1 MAKKSFI
8 GDDGKEYEVVE
19 KVPFYKKKWFIAIA
33 VLFLLG
39 SCSSLLG
46 GKDEE
51 KKEETK
57 TEALV
62 SETETEKKKEV
73 TETETETEVVT
84 ETETEEVTETET
96 EFVFVPE
103 NYTDELTYD
112 DLARYP
118 EEHTLKDVKYTGRV
132 LQVMSSSAGETQV
145 RLAIN
150 DDVNQTIFVGIPEAT
165 IKKLGRIL
173 EDDWLSVYGPYIGTM
188 EYKTVMG
195 DVRTIPAVLAEHFVV
210 E

>member
-1 MAKKSFI
+1 MSKKSFI

-19 KVPFYKKKWFIAIA
+19 KVPFYKKKWFIVVA
-33 VLFLLG
+33 VILLLA

-46 GKDEE
+46 GEDEK

-73 TETETETEVVT
+73 TETEI
-84 ETETEEVTETET
+84 ETEEVTETET
-96 EFVFVPE
+96 EEITETEFVFNPE
-103 NYTDELTYD
+103 DYRSDITYD
-112 DLARYP
+112 DLARHP
-118 EEHTLKDVKYTGRV
+118 EDNFFQSVTYTGRV
-132 LQVMSSSAGETQV
+132 LQVMNADTGETQM

-150 DDVNQTIFVGIPEAT
+150 DNIDQTVLVELSEDALV
-165 IKKLGRIL
+165 KLGRVL
-173 EDDWLSVYGPYIGTM
+173 ENDWLSIYGVYLGTM
-188 EYKTVMG
+188 EYTTVMG
-195 DVRTIPAVLAEHFVV
+195 DVRTIPAIIAQHYVV